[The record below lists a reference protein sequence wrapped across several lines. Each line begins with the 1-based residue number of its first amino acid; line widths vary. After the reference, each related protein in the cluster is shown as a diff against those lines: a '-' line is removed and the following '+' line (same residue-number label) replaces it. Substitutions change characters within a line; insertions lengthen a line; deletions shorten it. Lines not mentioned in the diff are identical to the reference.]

1 MGRVRRIAMNKSM
14 VYEQIFIQRFAKIFI
29 EKFIVSVQI
38 IEEESNRKQ
47 VLDFLVSLL
56 SEELKYF
63 IEPYKYK
70 CPIILSII
78 KDYKKSLFRAFAE
91 YHVVLK
97 NNELDEYCI
106 LILKECLKYLN
117 KELERLK

>member
-1 MGRVRRIAMNKSM
+1 MNESM
-14 VYEQIFIQRFAKIFI
+14 IYQQIFIQRLAEIFI
-29 EKFIVSVQI
+29 EKQI
-38 IEEESNRKQ
+38 IAIQVIEEKLNRKQ

-70 CPIILSII
+70 CPIILSMI
-78 KDYKKSLFRAFAE
+78 KDYKKSLLEAFVE
-91 YHVVLK
+91 YSVVLK

-106 LILKECLKYLN
+106 LMLKECLKYLN